1 MKGNNTS
8 ETRKHFTNVVQIT
21 QVLYRTHLAVIN
33 KTGGAA
39 LVGALILTASP
50 EKG

>member
-1 MKGNNTS
+1 M
-8 ETRKHFTNVVQIT
+8 
-21 QVLYRTHLAVIN
+21 QVLCRTHLAVIN
-33 KTGGAA
+33 KVRGAA